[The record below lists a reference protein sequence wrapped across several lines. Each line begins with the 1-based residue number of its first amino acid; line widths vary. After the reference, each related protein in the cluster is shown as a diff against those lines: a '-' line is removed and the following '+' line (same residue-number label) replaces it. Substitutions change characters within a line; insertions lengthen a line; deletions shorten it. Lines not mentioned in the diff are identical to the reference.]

1 MEGSLPAPWLVRAAV
16 FAANLALQSCRWPT
30 NSHCAE
36 FLKKRRCNTF
46 SCSCT
51 LLSCHVGT
59 LNAPE
64 SAGSAPK
71 SRHQPSSRCRHLRFM
86 EAAPQT
92 PARHARRASA
102 FNFWSP
108 KADSST
114 FARKLLVGLADLL
127 HFLPLEKI
135 TGLLCYQRLLELTC
149 RHEVAKPHFS

>member
-1 MEGSLPAPWLVRAAV
+1 MYGRISSSSLAREGSRLCRESCITVVPLANQFSLRRVPEQNGAAPRS
-16 FAANLALQSCRWPT
+16 AANA
-30 NSHCAE
+30 HCY
-36 FLKKRRCNTF
+36 
-46 SCSCT
+46 
-51 LLSCHVGT
+51 HVMWET

-92 PARHARRASA
+92 SARHARRASA

-114 FARKLLVGLADLL
+114 FARKLLVGLADFNKASCALA
-127 HFLPLEKI
+127 FCTFYPLKKSLGFCV
-135 TGLLCYQRLLELTC
+135 TSACW
-149 RHEVAKPHFS
+149 S